1 MIIRIIIMITI
12 FIIIIMRMLRASCA
26 QLEEAKQGSF
36 TYNQGYHRLK
46 WGEAPC
52 FNSKWGQFLTVTQPT
67 LFVGHCYCWSIC
79 GCMMFSRSAHSSKLQ
94 KTNAGTWVRLKM
106 GFFFSSISLYPKHI
120 TQMEETMIRW
130 TTKSLLWKTTMFQSV
145 NLIEPNGPWLPVRS
159 VE

>member
-52 FNSKWGQFLTVTQPT
+52 FNSKWGQFLSVTQPT

-94 KTNAGTWVRLKM
+94 KTNAGTWVRLKT
-106 GFFFSSISLYPKHI
+106 GFFFVYIAVSQTYHSDGGNDDPLDHKEFA
-120 TQMEETMIRW
+120 MENHHV
-130 TTKSLLWKTTMFQSV
+130 SV
-145 NLIEPNGPWLPVRS
+145 R
-159 VE
+159 